1 MAHEALIK
9 VGSLCRLEHL
19 CRSTGEATPTALC
32 LTLLSWPAPVLP
44 PSRLQ
49 VSEVEVNGQIEAV
62 CESVFSEMESQAVDA
77 LDLPVPGC
85 FRMRSHSYVRAIE
98 KGCSQ
103 DEEGEGP
110 GPGGVVAVVAAG
122 GRRGGS
128 PPRGS
133 TTTVR
138 TIQSSTGQRPHAYFK
153 MALQIDMDVLWMLV
167 PDCSMCSTLNST
179 AVG

>member
-1 MAHEALIK
+1 M
-9 VGSLCRLEHL
+9 
-19 CRSTGEATPTALC
+19 
-32 LTLLSWPAPVLP
+32 
-44 PSRLQ
+44 
-49 VSEVEVNGQIEAV
+49 SEVEVNGQIEAV

-77 LDLPVPGC
+77 LDLPVAGC

-110 GPGGVVAVVAAG
+110 GSGGVVVVATGAVAVAG
-122 GRRGGS
+122 GRRSGS

-153 MALQIDMDVLWMLV
+153 MALRIDTDVLWMLV
-167 PDCSMCSTLNST
+167 PGFSMCSTLNST

>member
-1 MAHEALIK
+1 MPH
-9 VGSLCRLEHL
+9 SDRC
-19 CRSTGEATPTALC
+19 
-32 LTLLSWPAPVLP
+32 PAPVFP

-110 GPGGVVAVVAAG
+110 GPGGVVAVAVAGAAAG

-138 TIQSSTGQRPHAYFK
+138 TIQSSTGQRPHAYLK
-153 MALQIDMDVLWMLV
+153 NALQIDTDALWMLV
-167 PDCSMCSTLNST
+167 LGFSMCSTLNST